1 MYKVLGSAVVIVAG
15 DLRQA
20 AFRLG
25 ILADSCNI
33 RLTTAA
39 AARFS
44 TLAILEY
51 RRETFAASS
60 LNRRKDPYHGI

>member
-33 RLTTAA
+33 RLTAA

>member
-1 MYKVLGSAVVIVAG
+1 MYKVLASAVVIVAG

-33 RLTTAA
+33 GLTAA
-39 AARFS
+39 AARFP

>member
-1 MYKVLGSAVVIVAG
+1 MYKVLASAVVIVAG

-39 AARFS
+39 ARFS

>member
-39 AARFS
+39 AGFS